1 MESNTYLNIDRV
13 INILQNGTKFQ
24 KKEVF
29 KEIKGFLEN
38 NPAEDIKRI
47 FEKLLNIISLS
58 FQDSVE
64 MCREN
69 ALDICIH
76 VIGTIEPNVDYLL
89 TLVPAIHQRLCS
101 DTMLEPSE
109 ELRLK
114 YIELISLLIEKHK
127 DLIVPYYSEMV
138 DILVQTI
145 LDSAPQVKKKSCYC
159 VIQLSEIG
167 SYDFHPLSKKLI
179 PPLAEAI
186 HHQHWRV
193 RVSVLEAIEILIL
206 KGDPKNLPDGI
217 RALANRLFD
226 DSPHVRLALTRLIG
240 NWMLNHYDRY
250 SYFCQTLPLM
260 LTCLIDNEEHI
271 RNEARNL
278 WEKAGAQY
286 LLENEN
292 DYKDRIDWELEEL
305 PHYPPGIKRPGLGC
319 RILVDRQ
326 ACKFVEAIGRELRD
340 WVVSVRIKSAQLL
353 SQVILHAERQITQ
366 ELHKIIGPMSKAA
379 MDEEAPSVIEYIKIA
394 AEYLGYFVPP
404 ETYCKVILEFLR
416 EANYGELR
424 IVAGIIRGSP
434 AKELVPHLK
443 TLTHLD
449 ITTFKGEEQSAKLD
463 LIQSIFKTCGSEC
476 LDEIGESIWGSLVS
490 VAGLA
495 ENETIANNAVAL
507 LSEMCE
513 LGGGNRRIVFN
524 RFCKP
529 LLASLLDFHWSVH
542 CHQQYIFKA
551 VIFYT
556 GEVVEEN
563 IDSII
568 DVFKKCLVQEETD
581 PEVILKVILTL
592 NKIISDENITLPTM
606 EVREYFKNTIITDIL
621 YEQLKWKPGRS
632 AEAIRTMTAT
642 SLFLLLPRNL
652 PPNLIPVL
660 LQLIDDANEKTRT
673 LSIAS
678 IKKCSLVEGIHE
690 PKTFSKIMEGLLKR
704 LDDCNQKVREM
715 SLECISELYRAE
727 FDLLKEKDDHNS
739 SLLSFTYETLLIH
752 LDDSDKQFRIVVL
765 DTLKMLAPFNYQ
777 LLLKKI
783 RVDMFRDKDIAQQ
796 LVYFIEEKLAP
807 SISLDNKCS

>member
-495 ENETIANNAVAL
+495 ENETIANNAV
-507 LSEMCE
+507 
-513 LGGGNRRIVFN
+513 
-524 RFCKP
+524 
-529 LLASLLDFHWSVH
+529 
-542 CHQQYIFKA
+542 
-551 VIFYT
+551 